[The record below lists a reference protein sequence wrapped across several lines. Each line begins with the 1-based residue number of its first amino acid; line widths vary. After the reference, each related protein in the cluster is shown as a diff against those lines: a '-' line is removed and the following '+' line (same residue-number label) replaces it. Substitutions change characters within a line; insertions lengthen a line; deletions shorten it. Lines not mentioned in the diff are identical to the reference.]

1 MIEILRSDDQ
11 EVQGEERAL
20 LDGQQ
25 GPQLHDDHWLLADRS
40 SLPHDD
46 FHSFHDCHNFKDLYD
61 YHNSLI
67 LDYRSWPGLSR
78 SSLDS
83 GVKLT

>member
-1 MIEILRSDDQ
+1 MKKIPHGPNDQ
-11 EVQGEERAL
+11 EVQGEERTI

-25 GPQLHDDHWLLADRS
+25 GPQLHDDHWLLADRL

-46 FHSFHDCHNFKDLYD
+46 FPNSHDFYRC
-61 YHNSLI
+61 HNSLI

-83 GVKLT
+83 GFKLT